1 MAAKSLSDD
10 LKTQA
15 SVDKLNTDAPATGFT
30 WSAQGGLP
38 VLISGGAAV
47 VVNKDALKAAIDDA
61 NAKIENDYTA
71 ESWSKLAEALVSA
84 QDVYA
89 NDDAKQAEVNAATK
103 TLTDAI
109 AALEKPKPTEPV
121 AQPQNVV
128 HLSSQ
133 SDLENKFKPAD
144 ANADAYYVLDN
155 DITIDDEYFFAPM
168 GILAGTLDGQGHTI
182 TFANGGGVK
191 SLMGGVASTGVVQNI
206 SFAGKLKQATDG
218 KAFGPLGNSV
228 QGAVLNC
235 STSVTGKGV
244 AGFARTLDGGIVS
257 NCVSTSEGTA
267 GALFATY
274 NAGQLVNT
282 YWGAFLTNKMD
293 APASALVNSYAVDP
307 ADMATDAFADLIN
320 ANCGA
325 NGSSWGIDKMARR
338 SLARATATRRPRI
351 PRPTTPTP

>member
-1 MAAKSLSDD
+1 M
-10 LKTQA
+10 
-15 SVDKLNTDAPATGFT
+15 
-30 WSAQGGLP
+30 
-38 VLISGGAAV
+38 
-47 VVNKDALKAAIDDA
+47 
-61 NAKIENDYTA
+61 
-71 ESWSKLAEALVSA
+71 SA

-144 ANADAYYVLDN
+144 ADAYYVLDN

-206 SFAGKLKQATDG
+206 SLPATEASDGRQGVRPPGQQCAGRRAQLLHERDRQGRCGLCAHVRRRHR
-218 KAFGPLGNSV
+218 V
-228 QGAVLNC
+228 QLRVDL
-235 STSVTGKGV
+235 
-244 AGFARTLDGGIVS
+244 R
-257 NCVSTSEGTA
+257 GTA

-293 APASALVNSYAVDP
+293 APASR
-307 ADMATDAFADLIN
+307 
-320 ANCGA
+320 
-325 NGSSWGIDKMARR
+325 SSTPMPSTRPTWPPTPSPTSSTLTAAPTAAAGVSIKMARR